1 MVGKKR
7 SGLSSHMRA
16 YGCCKHTPT
25 ISIPPRITYTVTY
38 NGNTNVSGSVPV
50 DGASYVAGSTVTV
63 LGNSGSPVLA
73 KSGFTFS
80 GWNTASNGSGV
91 SYSQG
96 NTFTINANTILYTVW
111 TSTSPPPSGLS
122 PPTSLYSVGGNAQ
135 AYILFTQ
142 SGTVTNYEY
151 STDNGETFRLFDPP
165 QVFSPVNIT
174 TLSVDG
180 TTLLTNETTYTIM
193 LKAVNSSGA
202 SNASASVNVIPT
214 VTTLETANRLI
225 HLDAKNSSSYSGT
238 GATWTNLDSA
248 GAYSATLQNSPTF
261 DGTNKWFTFNGV
273 NQIAQITQASA
284 INPTRPFSPFTVQI
298 WARVNTASSSFASW
312 DGLISKQF
320 GAGGGYDGYSLSLS
334 TSGAAT
340 LNMNGGAVNGN
351 YSSPASVYS
360 NGWALYTIVVRFG
373 GGSGNPS
380 YSYVSTRRVITAN
393 NGETGMGSALAPLQ
407 FPRGIQETGS
417 NFCPADIGAFYLY
430 NSALSQETII
440 RNFDATKSRYGL

>member
-1 MVGKKR
+1 MAGKKR
-7 SGLSSHMRA
+7 SGLAKHRRA
-16 YGCCKHTPT
+16 YGCCKNTP
-25 ISIPPRITYTVTY
+25 PTYTVTY

-111 TSTSPPPSGLS
+111 TSASPPPS
-122 PPTSLYSVGGNAQ
+122 PPTSLSSVGGNAQ

-180 TTLLTNETTYTIM
+180 TTPLTNETTYIIM
-193 LKAVNSSGA
+193 LKAVNSGVA
-202 SNASASVNVIPT
+202 SDASMPIDVIPT
-214 VTTLETANRLI
+214 VTTLESSNRLI
-225 HLDAKNSSSYSGT
+225 HLDANNSSSYSGT
-238 GATWTNLDSA
+238 GANWTNLDSA

-261 DGTNKWFTFNGV
+261 DDTNKWFTFDGV
-273 NQIAQITQASA
+273 NQVAQIAAAAA
-284 INPTRPFSPFTVQI
+284 INPKTPTTPFTPFTLQI
-298 WARVNTASSSFASW
+298 WARVNTASPNFSAF

-320 GAGGGYDGYSLSLS
+320 GVGGGYDGYSLALS
-334 TSGAAT
+334 TSGAAI
-340 LNMNGGAVNGN
+340 LNMNGGGVNGN
-351 YSSPASVYS
+351 YSSPAAVYS

-373 GGSGNPS
+373 GGSANPS
-380 YSYVSTRRVITAN
+380 YAYVSTRRVVTAS
-393 NGETGMGSALAPLQ
+393 NGEIGMDPGAPLQ
-407 FPRGIQETGS
+407 FPRGIQEAS
-417 NFCPADIGAFYLY
+417 FNFCPADVGAFYLY
-430 NSALSQETII
+430 NTALSQETII
-440 RNFDATKSRYGL
+440 RNFDATKSRYNL